1 MLNPPSRAK
10 LLRAD
15 SEGRTHEQ
23 DALTPTYIGFGVSTT
38 KKETSMH
45 SFDPEI
51 AKKVGVNAAVIY
63 QNIVWWTQK
72 NAANKQ
78 NVRDGHVWTY
88 NSRTAF
94 GRLFPYLTQSQI
106 KTAISKLVDTGL
118 LLKGEY
124 NVANY
129 DKTNWYSPSIS
140 AEWLENPIGYKSP
153 MDWSETAN
161 GLVENRQPIPVSK
174 PDIKPD
180 TLFGEKSPKQ
190 QTIKRSISLPDGWVP
205 SNQNIE
211 DAMKRGFSTEETN
224 NEAEQFRN
232 YHQSKGSAFKD
243 WDAAWRTWL
252 GNAKKFA
259 RSRPARNGGGHNAL
273 MAGFASYAA
282 QLKD

>member
-1 MLNPPSRAK
+1 
-10 LLRAD
+10 
-15 SEGRTHEQ
+15 
-23 DALTPTYIGFGVSTT
+23 
-38 KKETSMH
+38 MH

-88 NSRTAF
+88 NSRAAF

-140 AEWLENPIGYKSP
+140 AKWLENPIGYKSP

-174 PDIKPD
+174 PDIKPVD
-180 TLFGEKSPKQ
+180 KHIDHFDDFWSAYPRKIGRVNARKAFEKAMRIA
-190 QTIKRSISLPDGWVP
+190 TIDEISAGLNSQLDILKSKEQKFIPHP
-205 SNQNIE
+205 S
-211 DAMKRGFSTEETN
+211 
-224 NEAEQFRN
+224 
-232 YHQSKGSAFKD
+232 
-243 WDAAWRTWL
+243 TWL
-252 GNAKKFA
+252 SGERWNDEPDHNA
-259 RSRPARNGGGHNAL
+259 PRNGTHARADRPGAGMAQAFAAVAERLSRNPEEGGGGGS
-273 MAGFASYAA
+273 GFI
-282 QLKD
+282 

>member
-1 MLNPPSRAK
+1 
-10 LLRAD
+10 
-15 SEGRTHEQ
+15 
-23 DALTPTYIGFGVSTT
+23 
-38 KKETSMH
+38 MH

-72 NAANKQ
+72 NAANNKHHH
-78 NVRDGHVWTY
+78 DGRHWTY
-88 NSRTAF
+88 NSIKAF
-94 GRLFPYLTQSQI
+94 DVLFPYLTTAQI
-106 KTAISKLVDTGL
+106 RRALEKLETSGL
-118 LLKGEY
+118 LLSGTFNK
-124 NVANY
+124 
-129 DKTNWYSPSIS
+129 
-140 AEWLENPIGYKSP
+140 IGYDRTKWYCP
-153 MDWSETAN
+153 SEQIHLSEIAN
-161 GLVENRQPIPVSK
+161 GFVRNDEPIPVSK

-180 TLFGEKSPKQ
+180 TLFGEETPKQ
-190 QTIKRSISLPDGWVP
+190 RKVKQSISLPDGWVP

-211 DAMKRGFSTEETN
+211 DAMKRGFTTEETN

-282 QLKD
+282 QLED

>member
-1 MLNPPSRAK
+1 MIDTK
-10 LLRAD
+10 
-15 SEGRTHEQ
+15 
-23 DALTPTYIGFGVSTT
+23 DAR
-38 KKETSMH
+38 KKY
-45 SFDPEI
+45 
-51 AKKVGVNAAVIY
+51 N
-63 QNIVWWTQK
+63 TQK
-72 NAANKQ
+72 NNAKSRNIEFCITFEEWLKIWETSGKWHLRGRGADKYCMCRIGDTGSYCVENVFIGQGKQ

-140 AEWLENPIGYKSP
+140 AKWLENPIGYKSP

-282 QLKD
+282 QLED